1 MKGLPDEIY
10 YTSEFRSPP
19 LGYSYSRLV
28 RESREVML
36 KVFEEYLRNCDVE
49 QRDWKIREY
58 LDFSL
63 KKNTKLQFFDW
74 QADTDFGK
82 A

>member
-1 MKGLPDEIY
+1 
-10 YTSEFRSPP
+10 
-19 LGYSYSRLV
+19 
-28 RESREVML
+28 ML